1 LADARHLP
9 HGRSRA
15 GDRHLKFYE
24 TRDNLAQLLGGISV
38 FKLDQLMRA
47 GEIEAKVIGKRVVFD
62 LDEVRRFAKELPSWE
77 PKDPRFLL
85 SATR

>member
-1 LADARHLP
+1 VSDKTEPVDISVEPVLLDKEA
-9 HGRSRA
+9 
-15 GDRHLKFYE
+15 
-24 TRDNLAQLLGGISV
+24 TAQLLGGISV
-38 FKLDQLMRA
+38 FKLDQLMKA